1 MHESPPPQYVIPLD
15 KAPVAPLLRTSSEYS
30 DGAEGVAVDEKV
42 CVLESDAIVAGV
54 LEGDEPTESD
64 PVGVIVPLIVAVC
77 VAEIVGV

>member
-1 MHESPPPQYVIPLD
+1 M
-15 KAPVAPLLRTSSEYS
+15 
-30 DGAEGVAVDEKV
+30 AVDEKV